1 MTKRIEQMQPG
12 EIALLP
18 REKKH
23 SLFHES
29 VILAVRRSICD
40 GNSEPANRLLKLL
53 PLVTKKSGAKEALI
67 RHFETWGKLHFSKA
81 LGTLKYSKIARTWTC
96 EYEAQVTASSWED
109 SIEAA
114 RGPSVFDADKEF
126 RKVLERLKRVS
137 EDSEKTILH
146 ASLLTKVQEVLYAYG
161 RTDEWTREVQQGRTL
176 FDQSVKRA
184 TTRASK
190 YAKGT

>member
-1 MTKRIEQMQPG
+1 MLCLTKQIEQMLPS

-40 GNSEPANRLLKLL
+40 GNSETANRLLRLL
-53 PLVTKKSGAKEALI
+53 PLATKKPGAKEALI
-67 RHFETWGKLHFSKA
+67 RHFETWGKLYFNKT
-81 LGTLKYSKIARTWTC
+81 LGALKYSKNVARSWTN
-96 EYEAQVTASSWED
+96 EYEAQVIVSSWED

-114 RGPSVFDADKEF
+114 PGPSVFDADKEF

-137 EDSEKTILH
+137 EDPAKTICMLH
-146 ASLLTKVQEVLYAYG
+146 Y
-161 RTDEWTREVQQGRTL
+161 
-176 FDQSVKRA
+176 
-184 TTRASK
+184 
-190 YAKGT
+190 

>member
-1 MTKRIEQMQPG
+1 MQPS
-12 EIALLP
+12 EIALLL
-18 REKKH
+18 REKKY
-23 SLFHES
+23 SLFQES
-29 VILAVRRSICD
+29 IILAIRRSISD

-67 RHFETWGKLHFSKA
+67 RHFETWGNLYFNKT
-81 LGTLKYSKIARTWTC
+81 LGTFKHSKIARSWTG
-96 EYEAQVTASSWED
+96 EYEAQVIASSWED

-114 RGPSVFDADKEF
+114 AGPSVFDADKEF

-137 EDSEKTILH
+137 EDPAKTILH

-161 RTDEWTREVQQGRTL
+161 RTDEWIREEQQGRTL

>member
-1 MTKRIEQMQPG
+1 MTKRIEQMQPS

-18 REKKH
+18 REKKRA
-23 SLFHES
+23 LFQES
-29 VILAVRRSICD
+29 VILAIRRSICD
-40 GNSEPANRLLKLL
+40 GNSGPANLLLKLL

-67 RHFETWGKLHFSKA
+67 RHFETWGKLYFNKTH
-81 LGTLKYSKIARTWTC
+81 GTLNHSKIARTWTS
-96 EYEAQVTASSWED
+96 EYEAQVKASSWED

-114 RGPSVFDADKEF
+114 PGPSVFDADKEF

-137 EDSEKTILH
+137 EDPDKTILH
-146 ASLLTKVQEVLYAYG
+146 ASLLTKIQEVLYAYG

-184 TTRASK
+184 TTRATK

>member
-1 MTKRIEQMQPG
+1 MQPG
-12 EIALLP
+12 EIALLT
-18 REKKH
+18 RERKH

-29 VILAVRRSICD
+29 VILAIRRSICD

-67 RHFETWGKLHFSKA
+67 RHFEMWGKLYFNKT
-81 LGTLKYSKIARTWTC
+81 LGTLKHSKNIARTWTN
-96 EYEAQVTASSWED
+96 EYENQVIASSWED

-114 RGPSVFDADKEF
+114 PGPSIFDADKEF

-137 EDSEKTILH
+137 EDPAKTILH

-161 RTDEWTREVQQGRTL
+161 RTDEWTREEQQGRTL

>member
-1 MTKRIEQMQPG
+1 MQPSD
-12 EIALLP
+12 IALLP

-29 VILAVRRSICD
+29 VIVAVRRSICD

-67 RHFETWGKLHFSKA
+67 RHFETWGKFHFHKSLGVLKHSKNI
-81 LGTLKYSKIARTWTC
+81 TRTWTS
-96 EYEAQVTASSWED
+96 EYEAQVIASSWED
-109 SIEAA
+109 LIEATP
-114 RGPSVFDADKEF
+114 GPSVFDADKEF

-137 EDSEKTILH
+137 KDSAKTILH
-146 ASLLTKVQEVLYAYG
+146 ASLLIKVQEVLYAYG
-161 RTDEWTREVQQGRTL
+161 RTEEWTREEQQGRTL